1 MFFFYRF
8 QSFVDIAGCINQF
21 KTRRGVLF
29 RYCKN
34 IKYTDHKYYTPSFF
48 AFKCDH
54 ENNVNYKT
62 KYFAKRN
69 DSSYIYVTY
78 IPVGCYNK
86 DLKVPEVSYKYAYE
100 YFSDKEQ
107 IPVISKK
114 TEIGSKKTI
123 RFLTKYFIQHF

>member
-1 MFFFYRF
+1 MKE
-8 QSFVDIAGCINQF
+8 F
-21 KTRRGVLF
+21 KPRGILF
-29 RYCKN
+29 SDCKN
-34 IKYTDHKYYTPSFF
+34 VIFHSYYTPTFF
-48 AFKCDH
+48 AYKCDN
-54 ENNVNYKT
+54 EKNVIYKN